1 MDLHGRLPD
10 PGVIRRVNERF
21 YELVFEHPWLSR
33 FFEGVDQEHITS
45 QQTDFMTGAFGGP
58 RNFSGR
64 PPSHAH
70 PHLFIT
76 DEVFDLRRDLLTR
89 ALAETQA
96 PEELR
101 EAWLR
106 VDEAFRAA
114 IVKGSVSECS
124 GRWRNDRIVVAPDPR
139 RRSA

>member
-1 MDLHGRLPD
+1 MDLYGRLQD
-10 PGVIRRVNERF
+10 PRVVRRVNERF
-21 YELVFEHPWLSR
+21 YELVFEHPWLAR

-45 QQTDFMTGAFGGP
+45 QQTDFMTGALGGP
-58 RNFSGR
+58 KNFSGR

-76 DEVFDLRRDLLTR
+76 DEVFDLRRDLLVR
-89 ALAETQA
+89 AFEETGA

-106 VDEAFRAA
+106 IDEAFRPA
-114 IVKGSVSECS
+114 IVKSSLAECS
-124 GRWRNDRIVVAPDPR
+124 GRWRNDRIIAVPDPR